1 VCFIGLNYQ
10 TKNSGSQNKE
20 HFPLE
25 VCSQMLRLN
34 LRDINI
40 LDYRMTENK

>member
-1 VCFIGLNYQ
+1 VCVIGLNYQ

-20 HFPLE
+20 HFLLE
-25 VCSQMLRLN
+25 VCSQMLLN